1 MSATAIH
8 APLSTVEVG
17 SVMALGLITC
27 PPDAPLADVAALMS
41 NHQVHAVIVDPSS
54 PRLVTARD
62 IVSAALAGAASV
74 DQAVAAPPPSAAPH
88 ESLQT
93 VAERMH
99 AEQAAHVVVRD
110 AEDGVAHGIVS
121 SFDVAAVVGGH
132 DPRTARLVRPA
143 PARPA
148 ISDGRLE
155 RIAVWQVMHRGIV
168 VCRTRAPVSE
178 IAATLVERRTH
189 TVMVAAA
196 TGWAFVTDMD
206 VVGAAARGE
215 LSRTASELASRDA
228 HPLVGANE
236 TLDVVAGL
244 VTSGTLGHVV
254 VIDDVGRPAGVV
266 STLDV
271 VGAIAAS
278 GPADRGA

>member
-1 MSATAIH
+1 MSATAMH

-41 NHQVHAVIVDPSS
+41 NHQVHAVIVDPSA

-62 IVSAALAGAASV
+62 VVSAALASATSI
-74 DQAVAAPPPSAAPH
+74 DQAVAAPPPSATPN
-88 ESLQT
+88 ETLQA

-99 AEQAAHVVVRD
+99 AEQAAHVVVREAD
-110 AEDGVAHGIVS
+110 DVVAHGIVS
-121 SFDVAAVVGGH
+121 SIDVAAIVGGH
-132 DPRTARLVRPA
+132 EPRTARLVRPA

-148 ISDGRLE
+148 ISDGRLD
-155 RIAVWQVMHRGIV
+155 RNAVWQVMHRGIV
-168 VCRTRAPVSE
+168 ACRAAAPVPE
-178 IAATLVERRTH
+178 IAATLIERRTH

-215 LSRTASELASRDA
+215 LSRTASDLASRDA
-228 HPLVGANE
+228 YPLVGTHE

-244 VTSGTLGHVV
+244 VTSGPLGHVV

-266 STLDV
+266 STLDI
-271 VGAIAAS
+271 VGAIAA
-278 GPADRGA
+278 G

>member
-1 MSATAIH
+1 MSATAMH

-41 NHQVHAVIVDPSS
+41 IHQVHAVIVDPSS

-62 IVSAALAGAASV
+62 VVSAALAGTTSI
-74 DQAVAAPPPSAAPH
+74 DQAAAAPPPSAAPH
-88 ESLQT
+88 ETLQA

-99 AEQAAHVVVRD
+99 AEQAAHVVVREAD
-110 AEDGVAHGIVS
+110 DGVARGIVS
-121 SFDVAAVVGGH
+121 SFDVAAVAAGH

-148 ISDGRLE
+148 ISDGRLD
-155 RIAVWQVMHRGIV
+155 RNAVWQVMHRGIV
-168 VCRTRAPVSE
+168 VCRPDAPVPE

-196 TGWAFVTDMD
+196 PGWAFVTDMD

-215 LSRTASELASRDA
+215 LSRTASELASSAA
-228 HPLVGANE
+228 HPLVGANDP
-236 TLDVVAGL
+236 LDAVAGL
-244 VTSGTLGHVV
+244 VTSGQLGHVV

-266 STLDV
+266 STLDI
-271 VGAIAAS
+271 VGVIAA
-278 GPADRGA
+278 G

>member
-1 MSATAIH
+1 MSATAMH

-62 IVSAALAGAASV
+62 VVSAALAGATSV
-74 DQAVAAPPPSAAPH
+74 DQAVAAPPPSATPN
-88 ESLQT
+88 ETLQA
-93 VAERMH
+93 VAERMY
-99 AEQAAHVVVRD
+99 AEQAAHIVVREAD
-110 AEDGVAHGIVS
+110 DVVAHGIVS
-121 SFDVAAVVGGH
+121 SIDVAAILGGH

-148 ISDGRLE
+148 ISDGRLD
-155 RIAVWQVMHRGIV
+155 RNAVWQVMHRGIV
-168 VCRTRAPVSE
+168 VCRATAPVPE
-178 IAATLVERRTH
+178 IAAMLIERRTH

-206 VVGAAARGE
+206 VVGAVARGE
-215 LSRTASELASRDA
+215 LSRTGSDLAPTDA
-228 HPLVGANE
+228 HPLIGANE

-244 VTSGTLGHVV
+244 VTSGPLGHVV

-266 STLDV
+266 STLDI
-271 VGAIAAS
+271 VGAIAA
-278 GPADRGA
+278 GQEP

>member
-1 MSATAIH
+1 MSATAMH

-62 IVSAALAGAASV
+62 VVSAALAGATSI

-88 ESLQT
+88 ETLQA

-99 AEQAAHVVVRD
+99 AEQAAHVVVREAD
-110 AEDGVAHGIVS
+110 DGVAHGIVS

-148 ISDGRLE
+148 ISDMRLD
-155 RIAVWQVMHRGIV
+155 RTAVWQVMHRGIV
-168 VCRTRAPVSE
+168 VCPAAAPVPE
-178 IAATLVERRTH
+178 IAATLVERRIH

-206 VVGAAARGE
+206 VVDAAARGE
-215 LSRTASELASRDA
+215 LSRTGSELASRDA
-228 HPLVGANE
+228 HPLVAANE
-236 TLDVVAGL
+236 TLDSAADLVA
-244 VTSGTLGHVV
+244 SGPLGHIV
-254 VIDDVGRPAGVV
+254 VIDAVGRPAGVV
-266 STLDV
+266 STLDI

-278 GPADRGA
+278 